1 MTVCA
6 DCSLQ
11 RAHSRIFTEDY
22 FEKLVGRKISSA
34 NFQTFENKNNHA
46 INRSSIN
53 CQCFFI
59 EFCLTILVIS
69 GLSVLSP
76 Y

>member
-22 FEKLVGRKISSA
+22 FEKLVGRKISYA

-53 CQCFFI
+53 CQCFLLNF
-59 EFCLTILVIS
+59 V
-69 GLSVLSP
+69 
-76 Y
+76 